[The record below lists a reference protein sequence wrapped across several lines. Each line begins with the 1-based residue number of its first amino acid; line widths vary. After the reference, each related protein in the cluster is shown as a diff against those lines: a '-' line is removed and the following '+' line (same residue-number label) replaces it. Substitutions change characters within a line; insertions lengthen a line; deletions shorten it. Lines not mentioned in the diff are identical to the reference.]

1 MMRDKLSILDYGAG
15 NLWSIKNALNFLG
28 CEVNIINSPQEIFDS
43 KGLILPGVGSFR
55 KSMEQLKSKKFDLA
69 IKEVVIKKK

>member
-28 CEVNIINSPQEIFDS
+28 CEVNIINSPVKKAFKIFHNSSDF
-43 KGLILPGVGSFR
+43 G
-55 KSMEQLKSKKFDLA
+55 KSWP
-69 IKEVVIKKK
+69 